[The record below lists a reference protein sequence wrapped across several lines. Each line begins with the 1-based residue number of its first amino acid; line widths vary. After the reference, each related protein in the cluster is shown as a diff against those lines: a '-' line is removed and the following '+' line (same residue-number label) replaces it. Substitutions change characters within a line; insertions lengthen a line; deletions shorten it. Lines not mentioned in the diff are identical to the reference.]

1 MKGGAREWPAHAAPL
16 LVMRARARSL
26 LCVCAR
32 AAPSRA
38 RAAIAACP
46 LERAARMKHPHA
58 TRVYARAAAPP
69 QQLQLAAAGGAL
81 PALGCS
87 VTSIRSSRCP
97 PLPAPSASMPGSAAA
112 ILRNSAYEQQA
123 RI

>member
-1 MKGGAREWPAHAAPL
+1 
-16 LVMRARARSL
+16 
-26 LCVCAR
+26 
-32 AAPSRA
+32 
-38 RAAIAACP
+38 
-46 LERAARMKHPHA
+46 
-58 TRVYARAAAPP
+58 
-69 QQLQLAAAGGAL
+69 
-81 PALGCS
+81 